1 MAGLVVEEADPDS
14 MGAGAE
20 NPEDMHTVTAENK
33 KSDEAVQKETVPE
46 EAAGNT
52 EAAEEEREPY
62 NGEVLTIGDRY
73 IMTLTG
79 EEFDVV
85 VSSDLS
91 AGVSRGTTLSVRGIP
106 DPDVAKS
113 YSDRIS
119 DELLKSFV
127 DTKST
132 EILYQLVFTDEDFFE
147 YTPTG
152 RFDVEFIFHNNTVGS
167 DGEMIYAPRFDG
179 GKVYAAIYDYLT
191 DEMILAEKNGDE
203 YETPV
208 ILLDENGVL
217 RSITLKGLDFYEY
230 SDVITLVGGPVNEEL
245 KLAAETAESSGK
257 TKSEESSEEA
267 KKSPEKKETGS
278 GTLNARGSDYSVT
291 LAYSAEAEIPD
302 NAVLEVTEI
311 GTGTDVYMQYLEQAK
326 AALGLDKDQ
335 ALPQEQAR
343 FFDIRI
349 MVDGKEI
356 QPAANVNVNIAYD
369 APVVGSDPRTDSQVD
384 VSAVHFGKEG
394 AEVVEV
400 GDADDRSVKFEA
412 ESFSIYGVI
421 YTVDFEYSVNGK
433 MYQFSLPGGGFVSFT
448 DLVEVLGITGDT
460 NSEEDGDEN
469 GSVIAGNAGENVA
482 NEGAEENGINS
493 VTNTVITLGDVE
505 VSEATRKFVADVAS
519 VEFSSP
525 ELVDVSKVE
534 EDTTVGQ
541 IKDSRGL
548 ECEYSAELTEE
559 QIAEINA
566 QTVEAGDW
574 ALISVQPF
582 TSEETLT
589 VTMKNGDQFVVK
601 VTDAQISTNVLTAD
615 GEHFRITVN
624 YEDDANIPK
633 GSVLVAEEIPEGSE
647 KYEKYLKEALEK
659 WEQDNKE
666 GYISFCR
673 FFDIEI
679 QKNGKKVE
687 PETAVEVEIVHEDG
701 LAFFDDEE
709 LSVIHFAQNGTE
721 IIEEIQRNKNNT
733 EVIYEQEGFSVIG
746 TISNVKNSGWPTNN
760 GQHVLILQ
768 DGDTY
773 YALKHDGT
781 LTKVRYFNE
790 TVSFIGEGTTTT
802 DYINDYL
809 WYVTSNQGSNATGR
823 VSDAPYSQGDDT
835 TGISFIC
842 PTETGWKINTARQI
856 RMDAGSHKLY
866 YSFNSVARTLSAD
879 NGELSVVPINS
890 ENASPLYFANASTFS
905 ANSNETDLFTQEEVD
920 SIISMWQSQMT
931 KGFSTDKTAEVHDYE
946 NRVYRIDITASSADR
961 EISPSIALEF
971 VVDASRSMFFPT
983 SITEVGS
990 LNGNNISAVTN
1001 WLNQYGDIN
1010 QTYFVINDPNGSAT
1024 QYAFFYNPQETKH
1037 WYNQGGWKYHE
1048 GEAYGTWEWVDASNY
1063 NPPDGQKAIGII
1075 PERFYYSDLNGKI
1088 YTTEIDDFTTDP
1100 EYGTRGD
1107 YVSRI
1112 EYLKQCVRV
1121 ASQVIYSVDDN
1132 AQIGLIGFNKNIT
1145 DYGTYGK
1152 DQMTTL
1158 LDKVNN
1164 ISLDGQTNQEGGL
1177 AMAVSKFR
1185 DPANADKYNNHK
1197 HVVVLVTDGAPNYT
1211 YPNGGHK
1218 VTWDTI
1224 GTVATQLKD
1233 MEDSFGNKTE
1243 LYTMGLSLSNVG
1255 QNQSGLFGVSSGSG
1269 YQYSA
1274 ENAMEIVNAVTKMIE
1289 GVFVQANLV
1298 GDVTDVIDPA
1308 FYPVDK
1314 ASGRPLSEGDWIDI
1328 DGNKVDENSPN
1339 KAGKI
1344 SREGD
1349 HWKVTWSDQSIDWPT
1364 MENGAV
1370 TEPGWHGTVFVKAKE
1385 DFLGGRGIST
1395 NSSGSEIVAKK
1406 WKEQGSDVLHDL
1418 SSGEHVTPLE
1428 VPYVNVDELDFTYN
1442 DTAWTVYLGTEVD
1455 PLKELQALW
1464 NKVNVKE
1471 VVTKSDSDDH
1481 RMSVDGDLTYSYSQD
1496 ATDNRT
1502 EVNARNEFPITSL
1515 AGVELTEDDWADLI
1529 GGQIKYIDYSA
1540 YGHEQVGTI
1549 SIGLVPTVKNG
1560 EAGLIP
1566 SPHATTVTGQEVE
1579 KYVLSVWYT
1588 PKSAS
1593 VSDWHTGSNGTGSR
1607 GVNTG
1612 NIRRANSHIINVFVK
1627 GLQITKVDLNDQPLI
1642 GAKFALYRT
1651 ARSGETD
1658 LLEINGGQYHKV
1670 AELDTSSNG
1679 IAIKDQIEQLNT
1691 GEQYY
1696 LVETEV
1702 PAGYNGISPIP
1713 VNLNISD
1720 IYTPKPGTT
1729 TQTTKPDSGIYDWTQ
1744 NASLVL
1750 NAESGVKRT
1759 NADNTADLTHSAVT
1773 ANSDMETIYYRI
1785 TNNPG
1790 VELPSTGG
1798 PGTRLYTILG
1808 TILIL
1813 GAGVLLWR
1821 RRRLI

>member
-1 MAGLVVEEADPDS
+1 MNFFNKMAEKFLTANRRLKKWQRVVSVLAAVVVFVTTYALVLPAITLD
-14 MGAGAE
+14 
-20 NPEDMHTVTAENK
+20 
-33 KSDEAVQKETVPE
+33 KET
-46 EAAGNT
+46 ASTQAGM
-52 EAAEEEREPY
+52 EIVASEQEP
-62 NGEVLTIGDRY
+62 
-73 IMTLTG
+73 
-79 EEFDVV
+79 
-85 VSSDLS
+85 
-91 AGVSRGTTLSVRGIP
+91 
-106 DPDVAKS
+106 
-113 YSDRIS
+113 
-119 DELLKSFV
+119 
-127 DTKST
+127 
-132 EILYQLVFTDEDFFE
+132 
-147 YTPTG
+147 
-152 RFDVEFIFHNNTVGS
+152 GS
-167 DGEMIYAPRFDG
+167 DGT
-179 GKVYAAIYDYLT
+179 VYEAEPEEEP
-191 DEMILAEKNGDE
+191 DEVQAESGEAEPQAESASEDSGSQE
-203 YETPV
+203 AEVSEDSEDQSGESEDADSGQDT
-208 ILLDENGVL
+208 
-217 RSITLKGLDFYEY
+217 T
-230 SDVITLVGGPVNEEL
+230 
-245 KLAAETAESSGK
+245 ETAETVEEVQLITEKTQLSYRYIDENFETDPDDNVDDGYTVYAVFDADAKLPVGVELRVKEITKESDPELYEAYYEKALSGLQDK
-257 TKSEESSEEA
+257 YDENTELSFARFYDIKFMYNNAEVEPRGDVKVRIEY
-267 KKSPEKKETGS
+267 KKAVEIEKET
-278 GTLNARGSDYSVT
+278 
-291 LAYSAEAEIPD
+291 
-302 NAVLEVTEI
+302 
-311 GTGTDVYMQYLEQAK
+311 K
-326 AALGLDKDQ
+326 
-335 ALPQEQAR
+335 
-343 FFDIRI
+343 
-349 MVDGKEI
+349 VD
-356 QPAANVNVNIAYD
+356 
-369 APVVGSDPRTDSQVD
+369 
-384 VSAVHFGKEG
+384 AVHFDKENDEEPEVINSEVETEKKGKDDT
-394 AEVVEV
+394 VKTVEFKS
-400 GDADDRSVKFEA
+400 DQFSV
-412 ESFSIYGVI
+412 YGVI
-421 YTVDFEYSVNGK
+421 GSYTVDFHWEVNGK
-433 MYQFSLPGGGFVSFT
+433 TYEFSIPGGGYVSFT
-448 DLVEVLGITGDT
+448 DLIEVLGITGDT
-460 NSEEDGDEN
+460 NSAGSEAEN
-469 GSVIAGNAGENVA
+469 ADNDTEAVPL
-482 NEGAEENGINS
+482 
-493 VTNTVITLGDVE
+493 TLDSIV
-505 VSEATRKFVADVAS
+505 VSEDTRKFTADVEN

-525 ELVDVSKVE
+525 ELVWVGMAENDS
-534 EDTTVGQ
+534 TVGELKETNK
-541 IKDSRGL
+541 I
-548 ECEYSAELTEE
+548 ECEYSAELTKE
-559 QIAEINA
+559 QIEEINA

-574 ALISVQPF
+574 ALISMHPF
-582 TSEETLT
+582 TSEESLT

-601 VTDAQISTNVLTAD
+601 VTDAQITANVLTAD
-615 GEHFRITVN
+615 GERFRITVT
-624 YEDDANIPK
+624 YDDEANIPE
-633 GSVLVAEEIPEGSE
+633 GSVLVAEEILEGSD
-647 KYEKYLKEALEK
+647 KYEKYLKETAEK
-659 WEQDNKE
+659 WEKDKKE

-679 QKNGKKVE
+679 QKDGKKIE
-687 PETAVEVEIVHEDG
+687 PETAVEVEIEHEDG

-709 LSVIHFAQNGTE
+709 LSVIHFAQDGTE
-721 IIEEIQRNKNNT
+721 IIEGIQRNRINT

-746 TISNVKNSGWPTNN
+746 TVSNVKDSGWPTNN
-760 GQHVLILQ
+760 GQHVLVLQ

-781 LTKVRYFNE
+781 LTKVRYFNQ
-790 TVSFIGEGTTTT
+790 TVSFTGPGTTTT

-809 WYVTSNQGSNATGR
+809 WYVSSNQGVNATGR

-842 PTETGWKINTARQI
+842 PTDTGWETNTARQI

-866 YSFNSVARTLSAD
+866 YSYQNVRRTLSAE
-879 NGELSVVPINS
+879 NGELSVVPIDS
-890 ENASPLYFANASTFS
+890 DAASPLYFANASTFT
-905 ANSNETDLFTQEEVD
+905 ANSNETDFFTQEEVD

-1037 WYNQGGWKYHE
+1037 WYNQGGWKYNE

-1075 PERFYYSDLNGKI
+1075 PERFYYSDLDGKI

-1428 VPYVNVDELDFTYN
+1428 VPYVNVDELDFTHN
-1442 DTAWTVYLGTEVD
+1442 DTVWTVYFGTEVD
-1455 PLKELQALW
+1455 PLKEVKALW
-1464 NKVNVKE
+1464 DKVNVKE
-1471 VVTKSDSDDH
+1471 VVTNSDSDDH
-1481 RMSVDGDLTYSYSQD
+1481 RMSADGNLTYDYSQD
-1496 ATDNRT
+1496 ASDNRT
-1502 EVNARNEFPITSL
+1502 EENGRNEFPITNI
-1515 AGVELTEDDWADLI
+1515 AGVNLTEDDWNNLI
-1529 GGQIKYIDYSA
+1529 RGEIKYIDYSA
-1540 YGHEQVGTI
+1540 YGHDQVGTI
-1549 SIGLVPTVKNG
+1549 SIGLVSTVKDG
-1560 EAGLIP
+1560 ETDLTE
-1566 SPHATTVTGQEVE
+1566 SPHVTEVTGTEVE

-1588 PKSAS
+1588 PKSVS
-1593 VSDWHTGSNGTGSR
+1593 ISDWHTGTNGTGSR
-1607 GVNTG
+1607 GINTG
-1612 NIRRANSHIINVFVK
+1612 NIRRSNSHIINVFVK
-1627 GLQITKVDLNDQPLI
+1627 GLQITKVDLNDRILK

-1651 ARSGETD
+1651 ARDGETD
-1658 LLEINGGQYHKV
+1658 LLEINGGQYYKV
-1670 AELDTSSNG
+1670 AELDTSSTG
-1679 IAIKDQIEQLNT
+1679 IAVKDQIEQLEER
-1691 GEQYY
+1691 EQYY

-1702 PAGYNGISPIP
+1702 PDGYLGISPIP
-1713 VNLNISD
+1713 VNLRISD
-1720 IYTPKPGTT
+1720 VFTPKPGTT
-1729 TQTTKPDSGIYDWTQ
+1729 TQTTKPDTGIFDWTQ

-1750 NAESGVKRT
+1750 DAESGVKMT
-1759 NADNTADLTHSAVT
+1759 NADNTEDLTHSGIV
-1773 ANSDMETIYYRI
+1773 ANSNSEIIYYRI

-1790 VELPSTGG
+1790 AVLPAAGG
-1798 PGTRLYTILG
+1798 PGTKLFTILG
-1808 TILIL
+1808 SILIA
-1813 GAGVLLWR
+1813 GAGALLFR
-1821 RRRLI
+1821 KRRLA